1 MRKAQ
6 VTYWIK
12 QASPMSITLQGN
24 ELGWMVLE
32 AA

>member
-1 MRKAQ
+1 MRKAL

-12 QASPMSITLQGN
+12 QASLMRITLQGN